1 MINSTAAPPSHQ
13 LKVQVLMLRQ
23 DDPGKCTAAKLVRFG
38 LARDVKKTSGKTLV
52 LDPFSARYLLPS
64 DRSMASSITAID
76 CSWNLADDAFS
87 RKFAG
92 IGRRLP
98 PLLAG
103 NPVNYAKLNK
113 LTTVEA
119 ISGALF
125 VMGFREES
133 VKLLDKFRWGH
144 TFYALNQNLLED
156 YSGAELEDEIEEI
169 ASEYGLVS

>member
-1 MINSTAAPPSHQ
+1 MINSTAAAPSRR
-13 LKVQVLMLRQ
+13 LKVQVLMFRQ
-23 DDPGKCTAAKLVRFG
+23 DDPGKCTAAKLVRLG

-64 DRSMASSITAID
+64 DRSLASSVTAID

-87 RKFAG
+87 RGFAG
-92 IGRRLP
+92 TGRRLP

-103 NPVNYAKLNK
+103 NPVNYAKLSK

-133 VKLLDKFRWGH
+133 AKLLDKFRWGH
-144 TFYALNQNLLED
+144 TFYSLNRNLLED
-156 YSGAELEDEIEEI
+156 YSGAKLEDEIEEI
-169 ASEYGLVS
+169 ASEYGLVP